1 MMERR
6 EGKRDLMIVE
16 IEGFQN
22 LRISGFGI

>member
-22 LRISGFGI
+22 LRISGFRI